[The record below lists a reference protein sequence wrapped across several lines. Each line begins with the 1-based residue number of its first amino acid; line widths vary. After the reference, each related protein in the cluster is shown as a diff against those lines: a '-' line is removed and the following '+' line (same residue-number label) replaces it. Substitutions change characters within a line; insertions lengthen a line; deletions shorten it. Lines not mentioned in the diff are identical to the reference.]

1 MNKILRILGK
11 KGRIT
16 IPYEYRLRLGIRTG
30 DVISFA
36 TDGKNEVILKKEKIC
51 DNCASKD
58 TKKPTDE
65 TTLLEFLDDLTPE
78 EQHAAFIHLAVI
90 RAQKE
95 AKKNG

>member
-1 MNKILRILGK
+1 MTKILRILGK

-16 IPYEYRLRLGIRTG
+16 IPYEYRLRYGIKTG
-30 DVISFA
+30 DIISFDA
-36 TDGKNEVILKKEKIC
+36 NEKKEIILKKEILC
-51 DNCASKD
+51 DNCAAKD
-58 TKKPTDE
+58 AQKPTDE

-95 AKKNG
+95 RSK